1 MHFKRFAVI
10 ADIHGNSDALA
21 AVLADIDALCIET
34 VINLGDHL
42 SGPLAAR
49 ETVDMLMAREMISIR
64 GNHDRWLVEKPVAE
78 MGPSDRVA
86 FEQLEAQHL
95 AWLCDLPASLSLAD
109 GQIFICHGTPTSDT
123 TYWLETVTATGDV
136 VLRGRDEIEAEAED
150 IAASLILCGHTH
162 TPRVVRLSDGRQIIN
177 PGSVGCPG
185 YDDDQP
191 VPHSVQ
197 TGTPNASYAVIEDS
211 QLGWQVT
218 FRSIPYDTTRMASLA
233 GQAGRAE
240 WAHAIRS
247 GWLRSTPDC
256 KS

>member
-34 VINLGDHL
+34 IINLGDHL

-49 ETVDMLMAREMISIR
+49 ETADMLMAREMISIR

-150 IAASLILCGHTH
+150 IPASLILCGHTH

-197 TGTPNASYAVIEDS
+197 IGTPNASYAVIEDS
-211 QLGWQVT
+211 SLGWQVT

>member
-21 AVLADIDALCIET
+21 YVLADIDALCIET

-49 ETVDMLMAREMISIR
+49 ETLDMLMAREMISIR

-109 GQIFICHGTPTSDT
+109 GKIFICHGTPTSDT

-211 QLGWQVT
+211 SLGWQVT

-247 GWLRSTPDC
+247 GWLRLTPDC

>member
-34 VINLGDHL
+34 IINLGDHL

-64 GNHDRWLVEKPVAE
+64 GNHDRWLVEQPVAE

-211 QLGWQVT
+211 SLGWQVT

>member
-1 MHFKRFAVI
+1 MPFKRFAVI

-21 AVLADIDALCIET
+21 AVLADIDALRIET
-34 VINLGDHL
+34 IINLGDHL

-49 ETVDMLMAREMISIR
+49 ETADMLMAREIISIR
-64 GNHDRWLVEKPVAE
+64 GNHDRWLVEEPVAE

-86 FEQLEAQHL
+86 FEQIEEQHF
-95 AWLCDLPASLSLAD
+95 AWLRNLPATLTLAD

-162 TPRVVRLSDGRQIIN
+162 MPRVVRLSDGRQIVN

-191 VPHSVQ
+191 VPHIVE
-197 TGTPNASYAVIEDS
+197 TGTPNASYAIIES
-211 QLGWQVT
+211 SALGWQVM

-233 GQAGRAE
+233 EQAGRPE
-240 WAHAIRS
+240 WARVIRS
-247 GWLRSTPDC
+247 GWLRKT
-256 KS
+256 